1 MRVKS
6 KNIKVP
12 LEGKVDLIKQ
22 IEKGYIR
29 EAAKTEFSA
38 GDTITVNYRIQEGS
52 KTRIQKYTG
61 VVIQRKNGT
70 GMSATFTVRKASA
83 NGVFVERIFALN
95 SPLIEA
101 VVVETKGRVRRAR
114 IFYLRERT
122 GKSARIKELKT
133 VGGSATA
140 VAQEPQAAPVK
151 AAVAATVATVAEAPI
166 AAETP
171 TVVETPA
178 VEAVAATPAAD
189 TAAETAPAT
198 EATKTEEKT
207 ATAAE

>member
-1 MRVKS
+1 M
-6 KNIKVP
+6 
-12 LEGKVDLIKQ
+12 DLIKQ

-151 AAVAATVATVAEAPI
+151 AAAAATVATVAEA
-166 AAETP
+166 P

>member
-1 MRVKS
+1 
-6 KNIKVP
+6 

-151 AAVAATVATVAEAPI
+151 AAAAATVATVAEA
-166 AAETP
+166 P